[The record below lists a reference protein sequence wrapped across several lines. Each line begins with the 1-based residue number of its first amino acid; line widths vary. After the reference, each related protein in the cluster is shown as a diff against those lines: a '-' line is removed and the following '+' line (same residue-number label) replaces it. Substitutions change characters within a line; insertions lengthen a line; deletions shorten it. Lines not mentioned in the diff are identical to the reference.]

1 MNIGQGATQRMQY
14 DTGKREQ
21 KPQKK
26 FTLLP
31 IFIDTFEVYFVVIN
45 LCLNQAQS
53 THSHQ
58 YHYNSYLN
66 TLP

>member
-1 MNIGQGATQRMQY
+1 MQY
-14 DTGKREQ
+14 DTGKRTKAPE
-21 KPQKK
+21 K
-26 FTLLP
+26 FTLLQ
-31 IFIDTFEVYFVVIN
+31 IFIDTFEVHFVVIN
-45 LCLNQAQS
+45 SFLNQAQS